1 MDLQTDAPLIRLY
14 LFSPRNV
21 RFEGI
26 MTQQLWSP
34 SIRIIICMF
43 GAEYQEFIRKCVNKV
58 LAVVKWN
65 RILNIDRQSL
75 FHIIIN
81 LICDPW
87 YNNDMLKCISL

>member
-1 MDLQTDAPLIRLY
+1 
-14 LFSPRNV
+14 
-21 RFEGI
+21 
-26 MTQQLWSP
+26 
-34 SIRIIICMF
+34 MF

-58 LAVVKWN
+58 LAVVKWS